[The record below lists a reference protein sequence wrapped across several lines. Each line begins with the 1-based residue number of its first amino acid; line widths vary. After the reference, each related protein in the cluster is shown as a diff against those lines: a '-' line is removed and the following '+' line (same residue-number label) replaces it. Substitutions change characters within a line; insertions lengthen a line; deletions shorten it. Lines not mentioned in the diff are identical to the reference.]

1 MKFTSFTLAAAAAA
15 VATAEYTRCAL
26 DEPAESIVAEL
37 NEAARIG
44 TANLEVSRQAAA
56 SIPVPYRAEPDS
68 AARAES
74 HRRVVL
80 GLGNLQARGVRST
93 VLSALPMKGR

>member
-56 SIPVPYRAEPDS
+56 SIPVYVHVVTTS
-68 AARAES
+68 AK
-74 HRRVVL
+74 
-80 GLGNLQARGVRST
+80 Q
-93 VLSALPMKGR
+93 GRY